1 MPINN
6 QTTLMVGLGEIK
18 VTKEPSEILT
28 CLGLGSCIGI
38 CAYDPI
44 AKVAGMAHI
53 VLPSSAGVTGK
64 VSPKYADIGVPA
76 LLEAVTKQGGMTSRM
91 IIKISGGAQ
100 MSLAGGHGNAFQIGA
115 KNTAVVKE
123 ILAQKQFRIKGEDT
137 GGNHGRTMRFYLETG
152 KTIVTTA
159 GKETREI

>member
-1 MPINN
+1 MTINN

-18 VTKEPSEILT
+18 VTKDPTEILT

-38 CAYDPI
+38 CAFDPI
-44 AKVAGMAHI
+44 SKVAGMAHI

-76 LLEAVTKQGGMTSRM
+76 LLEEVSKQGGSTSRM

-123 ILAQKQFRIKGEDT
+123 ILASQHLKIKGEDT

-152 KTIVTTA
+152 KTVVTTA

>member
-1 MPINN
+1 
-6 QTTLMVGLGEIK
+6 
-18 VTKEPSEILT
+18 
-28 CLGLGSCIGI
+28 
-38 CAYDPI
+38 
-44 AKVAGMAHI
+44 
-53 VLPSSAGVTGK
+53 
-64 VSPKYADIGVPA
+64 
-76 LLEAVTKQGGMTSRM
+76 MTSRM